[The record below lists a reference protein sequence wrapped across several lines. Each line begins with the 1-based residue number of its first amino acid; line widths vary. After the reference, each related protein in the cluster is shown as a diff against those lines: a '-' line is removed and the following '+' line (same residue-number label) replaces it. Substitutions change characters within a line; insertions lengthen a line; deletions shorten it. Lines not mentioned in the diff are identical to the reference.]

1 MLPSFGLDVHIRSYF
16 CNFMLWQYCAVH
28 MVCLGS
34 GTKTTWLG
42 LRNCQFLAKKI
53 FWCNKHSRWCRDLDK
68 KPVFCPKV
76 SLKDLGG
83 FTLRDVE
90 MQSRTGVTAWLGGAD
105 WYWSQSTISGVN
117 AHLGRQTRQKVLL
130 FNRSPHSAL
139 QSVSVLLL
147 FELLGEVQRKGE
159 KSHQGH
165 QQRSHLYLSPIIER
179 MWRNEPVW
187 SDEVRAS
194 GTLLLCAETHLEQI
208 ESSSVS

>member
-1 MLPSFGLDVHIRSYF
+1 MR
-16 CNFMLWQYCAVH
+16 
-28 MVCLGS
+28 
-34 GTKTTWLG
+34 
-42 LRNCQFLAKKI
+42 
-53 FWCNKHSRWCRDLDK
+53 
-68 KPVFCPKV
+68 
-76 SLKDLGG
+76 
-83 FTLRDVE
+83 
-90 MQSRTGVTAWLGGAD
+90 SRTGVTAWLGGAD

-194 GTLLLCAETHLEQI
+194 GTLLLGAETHLEQI
-208 ESSSVS
+208 ECKLNHSYKCTHLPQRLCNHSKRCFNFILHFQNPQQKKCECFLELL